1 MVFLHFPSD
10 RILLFAAQVAHF
22 LPSSVSCHRPQLRGA
37 NLEEMQEW
45 LNILQ
50 TPIDETIA
58 SSTLYEDALN
68 DLKLADDA
76 PIKGIKR
83 RGLC

>member
-1 MVFLHFPSD
+1 M
-10 RILLFAAQVAHF
+10 
-22 LPSSVSCHRPQLRGA
+22 CQLRGA
-37 NLEEMQEW
+37 NQEDMEDW
-45 LNILQ
+45 LNTLQ

-76 PIKGIKR
+76 PIAGLKR

>member
-1 MVFLHFPSD
+1 MLAVSC
-10 RILLFAAQVAHF
+10 RILGITFTCLLTCCLSGV
-22 LPSSVSCHRPQLRGA
+22 LPSPTQLRGA